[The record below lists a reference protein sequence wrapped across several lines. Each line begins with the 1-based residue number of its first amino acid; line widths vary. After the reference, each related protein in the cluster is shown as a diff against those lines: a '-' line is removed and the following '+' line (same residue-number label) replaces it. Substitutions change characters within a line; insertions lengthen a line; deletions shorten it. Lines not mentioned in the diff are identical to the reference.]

1 MKKIV
6 TTATVV
12 LALISAKAQT
22 MYKMESPM
30 IYDEDGNQYQMRN
43 VLDHL
48 PTKQDSIDFDKAVKD
63 YCKQIGKAR
72 NLRLGIKTYEAIV
85 SEIRIDKD
93 GNKVFKP
100 TEKYKSEWYRYYGNI
115 KVGDTITITK
125 EDAIEPKF

>member
-6 TTATVV
+6 TTAAIT
-12 LALISAKAQT
+12 LILMSAKAQT

-30 IYDEDGNQYQMRN
+30 IYDEDGNVYQMRD

-48 PTKQDSIDFDKAVKD
+48 PTHQDSIDFDKAVKD
-63 YCKQIGKAR
+63 YCKQINKNR
-72 NLRLGIKTYEAIV
+72 NLRLGIKQYEAIV
-85 SEIRIDKD
+85 GEIRIDKD

-100 TEKYKSEWYRYYGNI
+100 TVKFKSEWYRYYGNV